1 MKVLTFERVMDKY
14 GHVFSSSKIN
24 VLKRFVKTVRHASFS
39 TFSCIVMD
47 TKYCTGQFFY
57 LTFLKW
63 PVILSICFMQKKIHL
78 FVYYYLFI
86 TKAARINDPK
96 KCVMYLVM
104 KINPCG
110 RQAFSITFGSALVTQ
125 TLMDY
130 PHESNLACTKKRAI

>member
-1 MKVLTFERVMDKY
+1 MQAFQLFHVLF
-14 GHVFSSSKIN
+14 
-24 VLKRFVKTVRHASFS
+24 
-39 TFSCIVMD
+39 MD

-96 KCVMYLVM
+96 KCVMVM
-104 KINPCG
+104 KISPCG
-110 RQAFSITFGSALVTQ
+110 RQTFSITLGSAPVTQ